1 MANIIMDTFTTI
13 TQKDFIWPNPKPL
26 LAKPAQ
32 PPMDT
37 GIRLYLHRPKEEDCK
52 CDVHGFQTDKKRY
65 VQLANKERRLQG
77 EMIAVNHEMANLT
90 TTLLNST
97 CETDDETMKSLYEID
112 YEKRELPIAHYRT
125 LMAAVDSPI
134 GAPIKPAITD
144 LRDAYRDPTR
154 FRYSAIERP
163 TIEPAKTINLLTGLT
178 TRRLLLTETHNLF
191 IHSDCFADRIEED
204 WQIDPRLASIPTKFD
219 EAAERLVHKQILD
232 NTRTIYQVS
241 YKDPWSIHKEEELK
255 KKDEET
261 EKSKTSKEINFQSE
275 LFAYIRKLYYDPHD
289 EKVLAPPTTSKRIF
303 GYSRPKYLHGG
314 LSMYQDTHGRTGG
327 LIMLHNVE
335 FFSDVKERELMKKKR
350 LKMDEKETDF
360 CKEIL

>member
-1 MANIIMDTFTTI
+1 MANMIMDTFTTI

-65 VQLANKERRLQG
+65 VQLANKERRLQD
-77 EMIAVNHEMANLT
+77 ELIAVNHEMANLT

-144 LRDAYRDPTR
+144 LRNAYRDPTR

-163 TIEPAKTINLLTGLT
+163 TIEPAKTIDLSTVP
-178 TRRLLLTETHNLF
+178 ETFTLWNEPF
-191 IHSDCFADRIEED
+191 
-204 WQIDPRLASIPTKFD
+204 T
-219 EAAERLVHKQILD
+219 
-232 NTRTIYQVS
+232 
-241 YKDPWSIHKEEELK
+241 
-255 KKDEET
+255 
-261 EKSKTSKEINFQSE
+261 
-275 LFAYIRKLYYDPHD
+275 
-289 EKVLAPPTTSKRIF
+289 
-303 GYSRPKYLHGG
+303 
-314 LSMYQDTHGRTGG
+314 GRTEYEDNFSRLG
-327 LIMLHNVE
+327 LCNMRNRQQYLEPLPSSRNR
-335 FFSDVKERELMKKKR
+335 FGDCR
-350 LKMDEKETDF
+350 LQ
-360 CKEIL
+360 

>member
-77 EMIAVNHEMANLT
+77 ELIAVNHEMANLT

-163 TIEPAKTINLLTGLT
+163 TIEPAKTINLLT
-178 TRRLLLTETHNLF
+178 
-191 IHSDCFADRIEED
+191 EED

-261 EKSKTSKEINFQSE
+261 EKSKTSKEISFQSE
-275 LFAYIRKLYYDPHD
+275 LFTYIKKLYFNPHD

-303 GYSRPKYLHGG
+303 GYSRPKYLHGS